1 MKFSLPLRARPTISV
16 SAPAS
21 CLEPGAY
28 KFYEHGSFH
37 VVSIGANAKDTDRPY
52 QSRTG
57 TIDNCGNG
65 PAAIKLFP
73 CRSSFS
79 FFWLLFSGARFVGR
93 KHLPRPT
100 RPASTTNNLDCSR
113 FKTGAGANR
122 STHSRARPS
131 SALLEDQY
139 TRTKPAGNGPQTIS
153 FCPGYSR
160 RTIGETSR
168 WFWFHLEN

>member
-28 KFYEHGSFH
+28 KLYEHGSFH
-37 VVSIGANAKDTDRPY
+37 VVSIGPKATAIDALT
-52 QSRTG
+52 SRELR

-65 PAAIKLFP
+65 PAAIKLSP
-73 CRSSFS
+73 CRSLFS

-93 KHLPRPT
+93 KHWSRPT
-100 RPASTTNNLDCSR
+100 QPASTTNNLDCSR
-113 FKTGAGANR
+113 FKTAAAANR
-122 STHSRARPS
+122 STRSRERRS
-131 SALLEDQY
+131 FALREDRLIR
-139 TRTKPAGNGPQTIS
+139 TRPAGNGHRTIS
-153 FCPGYSR
+153 FCPRYSR

-168 WFWFHLEN
+168 WFWFHLAK